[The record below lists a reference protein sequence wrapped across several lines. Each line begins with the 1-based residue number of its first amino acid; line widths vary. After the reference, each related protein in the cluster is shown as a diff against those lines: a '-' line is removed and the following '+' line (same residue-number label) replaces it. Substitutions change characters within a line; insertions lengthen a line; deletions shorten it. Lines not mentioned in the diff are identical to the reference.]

1 MRKMKIGRR
10 VMAGILLL
18 ALTAGA
24 YGCGNGKEMEEKT
37 ATDIPDYSSS
47 EKRMNMYAHISPT
60 PGSFVNASGQTIFLE
75 DHRTVEN
82 YQDYKD
88 CGFDTLFLQG
98 NDAYT
103 GENFETS
110 DTKKNMDRCQEVG
123 LKCIVFDNRIWALSK
138 NEESLIGEG
147 KEFSSL
153 EDLADTLKE
162 YMAPYIEHPAF
173 YGVATFDEPHYK
185 HFEAMGE
192 VTKALK
198 MVKEDI
204 YVKTTCFPYL
214 QSVALEKYTGEGYG
228 NTSISSYRTYID
240 TYLEKSEADF
250 FNYDNY
256 PFKEDGMLD
265 TYFLNMQT
273 VVNEAAKYGAY
284 AELCVQSCAIQGSL
298 RMPDKEDLYY
308 QNNAALAFGI
318 KNLIYFT
325 YWMAPNRSVEAFT
338 GAIVDDDGT
347 KLLYDEVQEVNAY
360 TQEMAKV
367 ILNFEYE
374 KAYFTY
380 DSENAISAPIYF
392 SGVKSEEMDDITE
405 VKVTQPTIITQMKDA
420 ENNRTGYMVLNA
432 QDTIEDSEDEVTL
445 TIEGFEFVTC
455 YFGGKPQTIQ
465 LDEGST
471 TFTLGTGKAVF
482 VIPHN

>member
-1 MRKMKIGRR
+1 MKKNNLLRKL
-10 VMAGILLL
+10 AAWSLLL
-18 ALTAGA
+18 AVSVGVF
-24 YGCGNGKEMEEKT
+24 GCGETTEHKT
-37 ATDIPDYSSS
+37 PTDIPDYSAS

-60 PGSFVNASGQTIFLE
+60 PGSFVNASGQTVFLE
-75 DHRTVEN
+75 DHRTLEN
-82 YQDYKD
+82 YQDYKN

-98 NDAYT
+98 NDAYN

-138 NEESLIGEG
+138 NEESLIGAG

-153 EDLADTLKE
+153 EDLANTLQT
-162 YMAPYIEHPAF
+162 YMTPYMEHPAF

-198 MVKEDI
+198 LVKEDI

-214 QSVALEKYTGEGYG
+214 QSVVLEKYTGEGYG
-228 NTSISSYRTYID
+228 NTSIGSYRTYINS
-240 TYLEKSEADF
+240 YLEKTEADF

-256 PFKEDGMLD
+256 PFTEEGMLD

-273 VVNEAAKYGAY
+273 AVNEAAKHDAHT
-284 AELCVQSCAIQGSL
+284 ELCVQSCAIQGHL

-318 KNLIYFT
+318 GNLVYFT
-325 YWMAPNRSVEAFT
+325 YWMAPNRSTEPFT

-392 SGVKSEEMDDITE
+392 SGVKSEELEHVTA
-405 VKVTQPTIITQMKDA
+405 VKVTQPTIVTQMKD
-420 ENNRTGYMVLNA
+420 ETNGRTGYMVLNA
-432 QDTIEDSEDEVTL
+432 QDTMQDSENKVTL
-445 TIEGFEFVTC
+445 TIEGYDFVTC
-455 YFGGKPQTIQ
+455 YSGEEPQTIQ
-465 LDEGST
+465 VVDDNVTL
-471 TFTLGTGKAVF
+471 TLGTGQATF